1 MERRKKKKKMMD
13 SLGKRMA
20 YFRKKCNMTQL
31 ELANKIGITDKAI
44 SNWERDLSV
53 PDIIIVTKL
62 ANIFGISV
70 EELVGQNN
78 MMKGREQINNKESIS
93 SMVKIILLGVGL
105 AMGIAVTVLSKLKE
119 IDTNSA
125 IELLSLGVIS
135 IALSALIKSRK

>member
-1 MERRKKKKKMMD
+1 MMD
-13 SLGKRMA
+13 SLGKRIA

-31 ELANKIGITDKAI
+31 ELSNEIGITDKAV

-70 EELVGQNN
+70 EGLVGQNN
-78 MMKGREQINNKESIS
+78 MMKDREQINNKESIS
-93 SMVKIILLGVGL
+93 SMAKIILLGVGL
-105 AMGIAVTVLSKLKE
+105 AMGITVTVLSKLKE

-125 IELLSLGVIS
+125 IELLSIGVIS
-135 IALSALIKSRK
+135 IALSALIKGRK